1 MQISVKIDVA
11 KALKSKSRFHRKQ
24 IPYATALGLSM
35 TAKKVAKVEQCM
47 MVKKLDRPTPFTVKG
62 IKWQGAKKADFKVG
76 NLHARVYLMDKQARY
91 LSYQIEG
98 GTRTPSGKAISVPTR
113 NLKLNKYG
121 NMIGGKNRIKR
132 LLNKK
137 NTFQGTI
144 NGIAGIWQRAL
155 SRVSATG
162 GGYGTTGQSGLKF
175 LVAYESSVTYQP
187 RFDFYEIGERSV
199 RKNISIEMDKA
210 VTRALR
216 SAK

>member
-1 MQISVKIDVA
+1 
-11 KALKSKSRFHRKQ
+11 
-24 IPYATALGLSM
+24 
-35 TAKKVAKVEQCM
+35 
-47 MVKKLDRPTPFTVKG
+47 
-62 IKWQGAKKADFKVG
+62 
-76 NLHARVYLMDKQARY
+76 
-91 LSYQIEG
+91 
-98 GTRTPSGKAISVPTR
+98 
-113 NLKLNKYG
+113 
-121 NMIGGKNRIKR
+121 MIGGKNRIKR

-137 NTFQGTI
+137 NTFQGTN